1 VTGAAPPAPPRIGPR
16 PLPVHLAAAIAS
28 FASSYA
34 ALPLLK
40 SGSLDWKPELQ
51 VAGRE
56 LERNLA
62 AAGLETIAAAVDAE
76 LRGRAGLFLQ
86 GIERYRHHPYRRALA
101 DPPAIWREGTT
112 RLLDYGGDGATVLV
126 VPSLINR
133 AYVLDLMPEKSLLR
147 WLAGNGLRPLLV
159 DWDQPGAVER
169 RFTLT
174 DYIAGR
180 LESALDAAVDLTGRP
195 VAVMGYCMGGLLALA
210 LAARRP
216 RQVSALAL
224 LATPWDFHAE
234 RPEQGRLLG
243 ALVPSLGT
251 LFQRWGELPVDVL
264 QTLFASL
271 DPLLALRKFTRFAA
285 LDERDARAA
294 EFVALE
300 DWLNDGVPLALP
312 VAEDC
317 LGGWYGANTTARG
330 AWRIAGRAIDPAR
343 CTMPALVVVP
353 AQDRI
358 VPPGS
363 ARALASL
370 LPQVSALQPTLGHI
384 GMVVSKEAP
393 TAVWRP
399 LRAWLLRHSGPAAA
413 PRARRRGAAQKVKSA
428 PKPPGR
434 KASRRR

>member
-1 VTGAAPPAPPRIGPR
+1 MTEAGSPPRIGPR
-16 PLPVHLAAAIAS
+16 PLPVHLAAAIGS

-34 ALPLLK
+34 ALPMLRSGLLA
-40 SGSLDWKPELQ
+40 WRPELKE
-51 VAGRE
+51 AGQE
-56 LERNLA
+56 LERSLG
-62 AAGLETIAAAVDAE
+62 AAGLEALAAAVDAE
-76 LRGRAGLFLQ
+76 LRSRADSFLR

-112 RLLDYGGDGATVLV
+112 RLLDYGDVAGGEGTPVLV

-147 WLAGNGLRPLLV
+147 WLAGRGLRPLLV
-159 DWDQPGAVER
+159 DWDKPAAIER
-169 RFTLT
+169 RFGLT

-180 LESALDAAVDLTGRP
+180 LEAALDAAVELAGRP

-234 RPEQGRLLG
+234 RPEQARLLG
-243 ALVPSLGT
+243 ALMPSLAATFRG
-251 LFQRWGELPVDVL
+251 WGELPVEVL

-285 LDERDARAA
+285 LADDDPRAR

-312 VAEDC
+312 VADEC
-317 LGGWYGANTTARG
+317 LAGWYGANSTGRQQ
-330 AWRIAGRAIDPAR
+330 WRIAGRVVDPAR

-363 ARALASL
+363 ARALTGA
-370 LPQVSALQPTLGHI
+370 LPKVTTLSPSLGHI
-384 GMVVSKEAP
+384 GMVVSGGAAE
-393 TAVWRP
+393 AVWQP
-399 LRAWLLRHSGPAAA
+399 LAAWLGESAAA
-413 PRARRRGAAQKVKSA
+413 RRPR
-428 PKPPGR
+428 
-434 KASRRR
+434 ASRRKAAARAPRS